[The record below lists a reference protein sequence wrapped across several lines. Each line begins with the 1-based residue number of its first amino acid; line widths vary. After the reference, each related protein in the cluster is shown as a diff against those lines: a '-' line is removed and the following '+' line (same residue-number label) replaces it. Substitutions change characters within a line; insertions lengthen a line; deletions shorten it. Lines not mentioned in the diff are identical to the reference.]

1 MKCDIHLHALHMQ
14 QERLDKRG
22 TLIAGCMK
30 KFLTNYWAA
39 RQHMLDAARAA
50 ELAKQAKKVR
60 VVCCTRRPPVG
71 LTLP

>member
-1 MKCDIHLHALHMQ
+1 MNVQLHALRMQ

-39 RQHMLDAARAA
+39 RQQMLDAARAA

-60 VVCCTRRPPVG
+60 FIYCARWPPVA